1 MVNSIEHKTLP
12 IDQRALAIARRP
24 VGLKT
29 KMGRLSQ
36 LLRHYDSLQILRRG
50 SNLLVRKFQPKKRVG
65 KVASEGGQLKENS
78 LANSVADCVVEMLAA
93 HPSHQQ
99 CDLSIGQFS
108 MLNDLVS
115 IPDGYDP
122 NVLNQKSHL
131 WRFQFHYHEFLL
143 TLAANE
149 KWDDI
154 NSFLKNWLVHYS
166 PEKVKCSDDAWHP
179 YCISRRLVA
188 WAWLMRQSHSDLSLS
203 DPSLGDRSDLDSD
216 LLRQI
221 LDSSVQQANFLS
233 QNLERDLGGNH
244 LLENVTALAIASG
257 TIDSVHAK
265 QWSEIAASVLTV
277 ELPRQI
283 LLHGEH
289 FELSPMYHCQ
299 ILSNLLRIE
308 ACCQQNQALL
318 DIVSPMI
325 DPMLNFLSTVLH
337 PDEEIPL
344 FGDSGFY
351 EAPSVQE
358 LTAVARL
365 THRSLDLPAAKSD
378 LLSLGGYRIFR
389 SDSMFG
395 ICDFG
400 SIAAP
405 KLPAHGHCDA
415 TNLEVS
421 IEGKRWIVDSG
432 NFNYDDDAMR
442 HYSRSSIGHNV
453 VTVNDENQ
461 ANVWSK
467 FRMGDRPRIFGHQ
480 QGVRDQWHWATVS
493 HDGYQKVGVP
503 KLSRLVAFQDRSA
516 FCFDQ
521 AVSSKS
527 DSSNL
532 VGYLHFHPEITIT
545 REPDMPDEIIRF
557 RLSHGS
563 TVRNLVV
570 CADRVSTEQGWYCSG
585 FGRREVATVIR
596 YTRAVSGLILGWML
610 HDFTD
615 PPQIQCSSESIQI
628 SMGDLNVSWTE
639 LTK

>member
-1 MVNSIEHKTLP
+1 MVNSAEQQALP
-12 IDQRALAIARRP
+12 IDQRALAIAQRS
-24 VGLKT
+24 VGFKT
-29 KMGRLSQ
+29 KISRLSQ
-36 LLRHYDSLQILRRG
+36 LLRHYDSIQILRRG
-50 SNLLVRKFQPKKRVG
+50 SNLLARKFQPGKQVG
-65 KVASEGGQLKENS
+65 KIASNGGQLKENS
-78 LANSVADCVVEMLAA
+78 LANSIADCIIKTLGN

-99 CDLSIGQFS
+99 CDLSTGQFS
-108 MLNDLVS
+108 MLNDSVS
-115 IPDGYDP
+115 MPNGFDP
-122 NVLNQKSHL
+122 NILNQKSHL
-131 WRFQFHYHEFLL
+131 WRFQFNYHEFLL
-143 TLAANE
+143 TLVANGN
-149 KWDDI
+149 WNDV
-154 NSFLKNWLVHYS
+154 NTFLKNWLVHYS
-166 PEKVKCSDDAWHP
+166 PERVKYSDDAWHP

-188 WAWLMRQSHSDLSLS
+188 WVWLLSSRSPSNKSDLN
-203 DPSLGDRSDLDSD
+203 SD
-216 LLRQI
+216 LLSKM
-221 LDSSVQQANFLS
+221 LDSSVQQANFLC

-265 QWSEIAASVLTV
+265 QWSKIAADVLAV

-318 DIVSPMI
+318 DIVSPVI
-325 DPMLNFLSTVLH
+325 DPMLEFLSTILH
-337 PDEEIPL
+337 PDGEIPL

-358 LTAVARL
+358 LTSVARL
-365 THRSLDLPAAKSD
+365 THRSLNLPAPKGD
-378 LLSLGGYRIFR
+378 LTSLGGYRIFR
-389 SDSMFG
+389 SDTMFG

-415 TNLEVS
+415 TNLEIS
-421 IEGKRWIVDSG
+421 IEGNRWIVDSG

-442 HYSRSSIGHNV
+442 HYCRSSIGHNV

-467 FRMGDRPRIFGHQ
+467 FRMGDRPKIFGHQ

-493 HDGYQKVGVP
+493 HNGYRKIGVP

-521 AVSSKS
+521 AVSSKP
-527 DSSNL
+527 DKCDL
-532 VGYLHFHPEITIT
+532 IGYLHFHPNVTVT
-545 REPDMPDEIIRF
+545 REPDMPDEIVRF

-563 TVRNLVV
+563 TVRNLMVY
-570 CADRVSTEQGWYCSG
+570 ADGVSTEQGWYCSG
-585 FGRREVATVIR
+585 FGYREIATIIR
-596 YTRAVSGLILGWML
+596 YTRADFGHLGWML
-610 HDFTD
+610 HDFRDT
-615 PPQIQCSSESIQI
+615 PEIQFSPESIQI
-628 SMGDLNVSWTE
+628 RIGDLNVSWTE

>member
-1 MVNSIEHKTLP
+1 MVNSAEQQALP
-12 IDQRALAIARRP
+12 IDQRALAIAQRS
-24 VGLKT
+24 VGFKT
-29 KMGRLSQ
+29 KISRLSQ
-36 LLRHYDSLQILRRG
+36 LLRHYDSIQILRRG
-50 SNLLVRKFQPKKRVG
+50 SNLLARKFQPGKRVG
-65 KVASEGGQLKENS
+65 KIASNGGQLKENS
-78 LANSVADCVVEMLAA
+78 LANSIADCIIKTLGN

-99 CDLSIGQFS
+99 CDLSTGQFS
-108 MLNDLVS
+108 MLNDSVS
-115 IPDGYDP
+115 MPNGFDP

-131 WRFQFHYHEFLL
+131 WRFQFNYHEFLL
-143 TLAANE
+143 TLVANGN
-149 KWDDI
+149 WNDV
-154 NSFLKNWLVHYS
+154 NTFLKNWLVHYS
-166 PEKVKCSDDAWHP
+166 PERVKYSDDAWHP

-188 WAWLMRQSHSDLSLS
+188 WVWLLSSRSPSNKSDLN
-203 DPSLGDRSDLDSD
+203 SD
-216 LLRQI
+216 LLSKM
-221 LDSSVQQANFLS
+221 LDSSVQQANFLC

-265 QWSEIAASVLTV
+265 QWSKIAADVLAV

-318 DIVSPMI
+318 DIVSPVI
-325 DPMLNFLSTVLH
+325 DPMLEFLSTILH
-337 PDEEIPL
+337 PDGEIPL

-358 LTAVARL
+358 LTSVARL
-365 THRSLDLPAAKSD
+365 THRSLNLPAPKGD
-378 LLSLGGYRIFR
+378 LTSLGGYRIFR
-389 SDSMFG
+389 SDTMFG

-415 TNLEVS
+415 TNLEIS
-421 IEGKRWIVDSG
+421 IEGNRWIVDSG

-442 HYSRSSIGHNV
+442 HYCRSSIGHNV

-467 FRMGDRPRIFGHQ
+467 FRMGDRPKIFGHQ

-493 HDGYQKVGVP
+493 HNGYRKIGVP

-521 AVSSKS
+521 AVSSKP
-527 DSSNL
+527 DKCDL
-532 VGYLHFHPEITIT
+532 IGYLHFHPNVTVT
-545 REPDMPDEIIRF
+545 REPDMPDEIVRF

-563 TVRNLVV
+563 TVRNLMVY
-570 CADRVSTEQGWYCSG
+570 ADGVSTEQGWYCSG
-585 FGRREVATVIR
+585 FGYREIATIIR
-596 YTRAVSGLILGWML
+596 YTRADFGHLGWML
-610 HDFTD
+610 HDFRDT
-615 PPQIQCSSESIQI
+615 PEIQFSPESIQI
-628 SMGDLNVSWTE
+628 RIGDLNVSWTE

>member
-1 MVNSIEHKTLP
+1 MVNSAEQQALP
-12 IDQRALAIARRP
+12 IDQRALAIAQRS
-24 VGLKT
+24 VGFKT
-29 KMGRLSQ
+29 KISRLSQ
-36 LLRHYDSLQILRRG
+36 LLRHYDSIQILRRG
-50 SNLLVRKFQPKKRVG
+50 SNLLARKFQPGKRVG
-65 KVASEGGQLKENS
+65 KIASNGGQLKENS
-78 LANSVADCVVEMLAA
+78 LANSIADCIIKTLGN

-99 CDLSIGQFS
+99 CDLSTGQFS
-108 MLNDLVS
+108 MLNDSVS
-115 IPDGYDP
+115 MP
-122 NVLNQKSHL
+122 NGFDTDILNQKSHL

-143 TLAANE
+143 TLVANGN
-149 KWDDI
+149 WNDV
-154 NSFLKNWLVHYS
+154 NTFLKNWLVHYS
-166 PEKVKCSDDAWHP
+166 PERVKYSDDAWHP

-188 WAWLMRQSHSDLSLS
+188 WVWLLSSRSPSNKSDLN
-203 DPSLGDRSDLDSD
+203 SD
-216 LLRQI
+216 LLSKM
-221 LDSSVQQANFLS
+221 LDSSVQQANFLC

-265 QWSEIAASVLTV
+265 QWSKIAADVLAV

-318 DIVSPMI
+318 DIVSPVI
-325 DPMLNFLSTVLH
+325 DPMLEFLSTILH
-337 PDEEIPL
+337 PDGEIPL

-358 LTAVARL
+358 LTSVARL
-365 THRSLDLPAAKSD
+365 THRSLNLPAPKGD
-378 LLSLGGYRIFR
+378 LTSLGGYRIFR
-389 SDSMFG
+389 SDTMFG

-421 IEGKRWIVDSG
+421 IEGNRWIVDSG

-442 HYSRSSIGHNV
+442 HYCRSSIGHNV

-467 FRMGDRPRIFGHQ
+467 FRMGDRPKIFGHQ

-493 HDGYQKVGVP
+493 HNGYRKIGVP

-521 AVSSKS
+521 AVSSKP
-527 DSSNL
+527 DKCDL
-532 VGYLHFHPEITIT
+532 IGYLHFHPNVTVT
-545 REPDMPDEIIRF
+545 REPDMPDEIVRF

-563 TVRNLVV
+563 TVRNLMVY
-570 CADRVSTEQGWYCSG
+570 ADGVSTEQGWYCSG
-585 FGRREVATVIR
+585 FGYREIATIIR
-596 YTRAVSGLILGWML
+596 YTRADFGHLGWML
-610 HDFTD
+610 HDFRDT
-615 PPQIQCSSESIQI
+615 PEIQFSPESIQI
-628 SMGDLNVSWTE
+628 RMGDLNVSWTE

>member
-1 MVNSIEHKTLP
+1 MVNSIEQKKLP

-24 VGLKT
+24 VDLKT
-29 KMGRLSQ
+29 KINRLSQ
-36 LLRHYDSLQILRRG
+36 VLRHYDSIQILRRG
-50 SNLLVRKFQPKKRVG
+50 SNLLARKFQPGKRVG
-65 KVASEGGQLKENS
+65 KIASDGGQLKENS
-78 LANSVADCVVEMLAA
+78 LADSVANCVIKMLGD

-99 CDLSIGQFS
+99 CDLSVNEFS
-108 MLNDLVS
+108 MLNDSVS
-115 IPDGYDP
+115 IPNGFDTDI
-122 NVLNQKSHL
+122 LNQKSHL

-143 TLAANE
+143 AQAANGN
-149 KWDDI
+149 WDDA
-154 NSFLKNWLVHYS
+154 NSFLENWLVHYA
-166 PEKVKCSDDAWHP
+166 PEKVKYSDDAWHP

-188 WAWLMRQSHSDLSLS
+188 WIWLIRQSHRDPALSS
-203 DPSLGDRSDLDSD
+203 WSDSD
-216 LLRQI
+216 SNLLNQM

-233 QNLERDLGGNH
+233 LNLERDLGGNH

-265 QWSEIAASVLTV
+265 QWSKIAADVLAV
-277 ELPRQI
+277 ELPRQV

-308 ACCQQNQALL
+308 ACCQQDQALL
-318 DIVSPMI
+318 DIVSPVI
-325 DPMLNFLSTVLH
+325 DPMLKFLSSILH
-337 PDEEIPL
+337 PDGEIPL
-344 FGDSGFY
+344 LSDSGFL

-358 LTAVARL
+358 IDSVAKL
-365 THRSLDLPAAKSD
+365 NERSLDLPLAKSD
-378 LLSLGGYRIFR
+378 MISLGGYQIFR
-389 SDSMFG
+389 SDTMFG

-415 TNLEVS
+415 TNLEIS
-421 IEGKRWIVDSG
+421 IEGNRWIVDSG

-442 HYSRSSIGHNV
+442 HYCRSSIGHNV

-467 FRMGDRPRIFGHQ
+467 FRMGDRPKIFGHQ

-493 HDGYQKVGVP
+493 HNGYRKIGVP

-521 AVSSKS
+521 AVSSKP
-527 DSSNL
+527 DKCDL
-532 VGYLHFHPEITIT
+532 IGYLHFHPNVTVT
-545 REPDMPDEIIRF
+545 REPDMPDEIVRF

-563 TVRNLVV
+563 TVRNLMVY
-570 CADRVSTEQGWYCSG
+570 ADGVSTEQGWYCSG
-585 FGRREVATVIR
+585 FGHRETATIIR
-596 YTRAVSGLILGWML
+596 YARAGFGHLGWML
-610 HDFTD
+610 HDFRDTAE
-615 PPQIQCSSESIQI
+615 IQCSSESIQI
-628 SMGDLNVSWTE
+628 RIGDLNVSWTE

>member
-1 MVNSIEHKTLP
+1 MVNSAEQQALP
-12 IDQRALAIARRP
+12 IDQRALAIAQRS
-24 VGLKT
+24 VGFKT
-29 KMGRLSQ
+29 KISRLSQ
-36 LLRHYDSLQILRRG
+36 LLRHYDSIQILRRG
-50 SNLLVRKFQPKKRVG
+50 SNLLARKFQPGKRVG
-65 KVASEGGQLKENS
+65 KIASNGGQLKENS
-78 LANSVADCVVEMLAA
+78 LANSIADCIIKTLGN

-99 CDLSIGQFS
+99 CDLSTGQFS
-108 MLNDLVS
+108 MLNDSVS
-115 IPDGYDP
+115 MPNGFDP

-131 WRFQFHYHEFLL
+131 WRFQFNYHEFLL
-143 TLAANE
+143 TLVANGN
-149 KWDDI
+149 WNDV
-154 NSFLKNWLVHYS
+154 NTFLKNWLVHYS
-166 PEKVKCSDDAWHP
+166 PERVKYSDDAWHP

-188 WAWLMRQSHSDLSLS
+188 WVWLLSSRSPSNKSDLN
-203 DPSLGDRSDLDSD
+203 SD
-216 LLRQI
+216 LLSKM
-221 LDSSVQQANFLS
+221 LDSSVQQANFLC

-265 QWSEIAASVLTV
+265 QWSKIAADVLAV

-318 DIVSPMI
+318 DIVSPVI
-325 DPMLNFLSTVLH
+325 DPMLEFLSTILH
-337 PDEEIPL
+337 PDGEIPL
-344 FGDSGFY
+344 FGDRGFF

-358 LTAVARL
+358 LTSVARL
-365 THRSLDLPAAKSD
+365 THRSLNLPAPKGD
-378 LLSLGGYRIFR
+378 LTSLGGYRIFR
-389 SDSMFG
+389 SDTMFG

-415 TNLEVS
+415 TNLEIS
-421 IEGKRWIVDSG
+421 IEGNRWIVDSG

-442 HYSRSSIGHNV
+442 HYCRSSIGHNV

-467 FRMGDRPRIFGHQ
+467 FRMGDRPKIFGHQ

-493 HDGYQKVGVP
+493 HNGYRKIGVP

-521 AVSSKS
+521 AVSSKP
-527 DSSNL
+527 DKCDL
-532 VGYLHFHPEITIT
+532 IGYLHFHPNVTVT
-545 REPDMPDEIIRF
+545 REPDMPDEIVRF

-563 TVRNLVV
+563 TVRNLMVY
-570 CADRVSTEQGWYCSG
+570 ADGVSTEQGWYCSG
-585 FGRREVATVIR
+585 FGYREIATIIR
-596 YTRAVSGLILGWML
+596 YTRADFGHLGWML
-610 HDFTD
+610 HDFRDT
-615 PPQIQCSSESIQI
+615 PEIQFSPESIQI
-628 SMGDLNVSWTE
+628 RIGDLNVSWTE